1 MRAPDLNPDHIPN
14 LATRQIMIQ
23 LLSVI
28 EALTAENTTLRV
40 EIQHLRIVDWLI
52 AARED
57 AALAELLIA
66 ESDAR
71 EGVQLH

>member
-1 MRAPDLNPDHIPN
+1 
-14 LATRQIMIQ
+14 
-23 LLSVI
+23 
-28 EALTAENTTLRV
+28 
-40 EIQHLRIVDWLI
+40 VDWLI

-71 EGVQLH
+71 EGMQLH